1 MILLILS
8 RLLVFLLWC
17 WGAWSGCQVAG
28 SVSSYGRG
36 NGGHVKDTVA
46 RESSRVIQGSNC
58 ITVNFAAAWLT
69 STEF

>member
-28 SVSSYGRG
+28 SVSSYGRED
-36 NGGHVKDTVA
+36 GHVKDIVA
-46 RESSRVIQGSNC
+46 RESSRVTQGQD
-58 ITVNFAAAWLT
+58 
-69 STEF
+69 